1 MMETK
6 IMPRQI
12 LGIMEKHI
20 EKANTFSLKNIEAS
34 VVTNSDVYD
43 LLSSEQKNYMFRSD
57 DIAYLDGCV
66 FNEQLYFI
74 IMDEFLFIK
83 CKNSEFTIDGV
94 MSETLYNE
102 FRDLILKKENKENGG
117 K

>member
-1 MMETK
+1 MMKLMPREILQMMEA
-6 IMPRQI
+6 
-12 LGIMEKHI
+12 HI

-34 VVTNSDVYD
+34 VVTNSNVYD
-43 LLSSEQKNYMFRSD
+43 LLSSEQRNHMFRSD

-66 FNEQLYFI
+66 FNKQLYFI
-74 IMDEFLFIK
+74 IMDEFLFVK

-94 MSETLYNE
+94 MFETLYNE
-102 FRDLILKKENKENGG
+102 FRDLVFKKENKENGG

>member
-6 IMPRQI
+6 IMPRKI
-12 LGIMEKHI
+12 LKVMETHI

-34 VVTNSDVYD
+34 MVTNSDVYD
-43 LLSSEQKNYMFRSD
+43 LLSNEQKNHMFRSD

-74 IMDEFLFIK
+74 IMD
-83 CKNSEFTIDGV
+83 
-94 MSETLYNE
+94 
-102 FRDLILKKENKENGG
+102 
-117 K
+117 